1 MKVRLIPFGPAVN
14 ESEKHALD
22 YVTRQL
28 ESASGEDEWMLLTN
42 VMFSVS
48 HVLQSDEIDLVAI
61 GPPGVRII
69 EVKHWNPQWVK
80 DNGQTV
86 KAEADRVSMT
96 ARRVGTTLR
105 RRVSGLPEVDAVIL
119 VTWKASEWRAGNP
132 PRAVRGVPLVPLDGW
147 QEALGL
153 GDPAVLSRE
162 EMCLLCRDLEPRTAC
177 GQLGR
182 EPIRFAGLV
191 NLRLQ
196 TSPEERFHR
205 MYLGIRA
212 RQRDQVVLHL
222 YDLSASSERNPHG
235 VAQREFEV
243 LHRL

>member
-1 MKVRLIPFGPAVN
+1 MP
-14 ESEKHALD
+14 
-22 YVTRQL
+22 
-28 ESASGEDEWMLLTN
+28 
-42 VMFSVS
+42 
-48 HVLQSDEIDLVAI
+48 
-61 GPPGVRII
+61 
-69 EVKHWNPQWVK
+69 
-80 DNGQTV
+80 
-86 KAEADRVSMT
+86 
-96 ARRVGTTLR
+96 
-105 RRVSGLPEVDAVIL
+105 GLPEVDAVIL

-162 EMCLLCRDLEPRTAC
+162 EIRLLCRDLEPRTAC
-177 GQLGR
+177 GQPR
-182 EPIRFAGLV
+182 WEPIRFAALV

-235 VAQREFEV
+235 VAQREFEA
-243 LHRL
+243 LHRLQQYPWVPRILDSFQDAPGYPGEMCFFTVVDPAAPCLEERAGTRSGT